1 MDPAQQDCVS
11 VQTSGKT
18 PFKSGELF
26 GLTETAWVGY
36 RLAAENRT
44 SQLPWRLAQYRR
56 QVCAVQT
63 TAVDHPQSPC
73 MVRG

>member
-18 PFKSGELF
+18 PSKSGELF
-26 GLTETAWVGY
+26 GLTETAWVDY

-44 SQLPWRLAQYRR
+44 AQLPWS
-56 QVCAVQT
+56 T
-63 TAVDHPQSPC
+63 E
-73 MVRG
+73 